1 VPAVSMRAS
10 SALGTNGT
18 AISAKHLI
26 MDAEDPSVVIAGV
39 FVA

>member
-1 VPAVSMRAS
+1 MILNGETPV
-10 SALGTNGT
+10 GTIGT